1 MMKITR
7 LLKVLMF
14 SWSLMLAIAI
24 MQPSAAQCAMC
35 SATAEAG
42 VKDGNT
48 EANGLNKGILY
59 LLAAPYIAVA
69 VVGYIWYKKYRR
81 KENVEINMRDEKFHM
96 N

>member
-1 MMKITR
+1 MTNQ
-7 LLKVLMF
+7 LKLTVLALFMG
-14 SWSLMLAIAI
+14 LMVLSTI
-24 MQPSAAQCAMC
+24 SVKAQCAMC

-48 EANGLNKGILY
+48 EANGLNNGIMY

-69 VVGYIWYKKYRR
+69 VVGYVWYKKYRR
-81 KENVEINMRDEKFHM
+81 KNVDINMSNEKLHL

>member
-1 MMKITR
+1 MNITR
-7 LLKVLMF
+7 WIKVLMF
-14 SWSLMLAIAI
+14 SWCMALAVALA
-24 MQPSAAQCAMC
+24 QPAAAQCAMC

-59 LLAAPYIAVA
+59 LLSAPYIAVA

-81 KENVEINMRDEKFHM
+81 KDNVEINMRDEKFHM

>member
-1 MMKITR
+1 MKSV
-7 LLKVLMF
+7 KVLIC
-14 SWSLMLAIAI
+14 SLLLSLMAIG
-24 MQPSAAQCAMC
+24 MQQAKAQCAMC

-48 EANGLNKGILY
+48 EANGLNNGILY

-69 VVGYIWYKKYRR
+69 VGGYVWYKKYRR
-81 KENVEINMRDEKFHM
+81 KDVDLNMRKEEFHL

>member
-1 MMKITR
+1 MKSAKI
-7 LLKVLMF
+7 LFYSLCLG
-14 SWSLMLAIAI
+14 LMLLGI
-24 MQPSAAQCAMC
+24 QPAAAQCAMC

-69 VVGYIWYKKYRR
+69 AVGYVWYKKYRR
-81 KENVEINMRDEKFHM
+81 KNVEMNMGKEKFHL